1 MTGGLLTA
9 GSGQSWESDLVAAL
23 DRPGAPLTVL
33 RRCVD
38 IAEVLAEAG
47 TGTAAVVVVSADLR
61 RLDTEAVHR
70 LSTAGV
76 AIVAVYPAADLR
88 APVRLERIGIETAVP
103 DDAGADT
110 VLAAVRSALLDRP
123 VLPEATDGPVSLL
136 SGDPR
141 AALPVVGISD
151 ESSDVAAVDPPAG
164 GRVVV
169 VWGPTGAPGRSTVAA
184 GLAVAAAASGVATLL
199 IDADVY
205 GGILANAFGLL
216 DESPGLAGACRMAAN
231 GRLDLA
237 ELTALVW
244 SLQPNLRLLTGI
256 TRADRWPEVRPS
268 AIPLVLGLARAMAP
282 LVVLDLGFSL
292 ETDEEI
298 TYDTS
303 APRRNGATLAA
314 LADADLVLAVGSADP
329 AGLERLVRGLA
340 ELGETV
346 PGVRPQ
352 VVLNRCRSSIGS
364 VADATAAVEQFT
376 GLDVFAAVP
385 FDGPALDRA
394 WRDGRP
400 VAQVA
405 AGSPTTKAFGQ
416 LASRVVPVLARMADR

>member
-9 GSGQSWESDLVAAL
+9 GSGQRWENELVAAL

-38 IAEVLAEAG
+38 MAEVLAEAG
-47 TGTAAVVVVSADLR
+47 TGTVAVVVVAADLR

-70 LSTAGV
+70 LAAAAV
-76 AIVAVYPAADLR
+76 AIVAVYPSADLR
-88 APVRLERIGIETAVP
+88 APVRLERIGIEIVVP
-103 DDAGADT
+103 DDAGSDT
-110 VLAAVRSALLDRP
+110 VLAAVRSAVLDRP
-123 VLPEATDGPVSLL
+123 RPPEDVGGSLL
-136 SGDPR
+136 HADPR
-141 AALPVVGISD
+141 AALPVVVGPDEPIDLEPPSD
-151 ESSDVAAVDPPAG
+151 PPPAG
-164 GRVVV
+164 RVVA

-184 GLAVAAAASGVATLL
+184 GLAVAAAASSVATLL
-199 IDADVY
+199 VDADVY

-244 SLQPNLRLLTGI
+244 SLPPNLRLLTGI

-268 AIPLVLGLARAMAP
+268 AIPLVLGVARAMAP
-282 LVVLDLGFSL
+282 LVVMDLGFSL

-314 LADADLVLAVGSADP
+314 LADADFVLAVGSADP

-340 ELGETV
+340 EMSETV
-346 PGVRPQ
+346 PSVRPQ
-352 VVLNRCRSSIGS
+352 VILNRCRSSIGS
-364 VADATAAVEQFT
+364 VAEATAAVEQFT
-376 GLDVFAAVP
+376 GLDVLAAVP
-385 FDGPALDRA
+385 FDGPAMDRA

-400 VAQVA
+400 VAEVA
-405 AGSPTTKAFGQ
+405 PGSPATKAFNQ
-416 LASRVVPVLARMADR
+416 LAARVVPVLARMGAR

>member
-1 MTGGLLTA
+1 MTSGLLTA
-9 GSGQSWESDLVAAL
+9 GSGQSWENDLVAAL

-70 LSTAGV
+70 LITAGV
-76 AIVAVYPAADLR
+76 AIVAIYPAADLR
-88 APVRLERIGIETAVP
+88 APVRLERMGIETAVP

-123 VLPEATDGPVSLL
+123 VPPGAADGPVSLL

-141 AALPVVGISD
+141 AALPVVGTPD
-151 ESSDVAAVDPPAG
+151 EPYSLAPVDPPAG
-164 GRVVV
+164 GRVVA

-268 AIPLVLGLARAMAP
+268 AIPLVLGVARSMAP
-282 LVVLDLGFSL
+282 LVVVDLGFSL

-346 PGVRPQ
+346 PSVRPQ

-416 LASRVVPVLARMADR
+416 LASRVVPVVARMTVR